1 MTAMEGARPRA
12 TRQRAAIS
20 DALDRAGGF
29 RSAQDIH
36 DTLRAEGSKVGLTTV
51 YRTLQML
58 VDTGEVDVLRP
69 PEGEA
74 VYRRCAS
81 DDHHHHLICRSCG
94 SSVEIQGE
102 EVEDWA
108 SAVAGRH
115 GFTSVTHMVEVFGI
129 CKACARR

>member
-1 MTAMEGARPRA
+1 MSAMGAARPRA

-20 DALDRAGGF
+20 AALDRAGGF
-29 RSAQDIH
+29 RSAQDIY
-36 DTLRAEGSKVGLTTV
+36 DALRAEGSKVGLTTV

-58 VDTGEVDVLRP
+58 VDAGEVDVLRP
-69 PEGEA
+69 ADGEA

-94 SSVEIQGE
+94 RSVEIQGD

-108 SAVAGRH
+108 SAIGTHH
-115 GFTSVTHMVEVFGI
+115 GFTSVTHVVEVFGI
-129 CKACARR
+129 CKSCAD